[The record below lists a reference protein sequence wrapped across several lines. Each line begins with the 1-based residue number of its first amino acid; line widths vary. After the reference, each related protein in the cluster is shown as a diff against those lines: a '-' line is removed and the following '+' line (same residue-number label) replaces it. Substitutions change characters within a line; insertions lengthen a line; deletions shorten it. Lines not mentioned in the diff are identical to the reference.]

1 MARTPRKPP
10 VETAP
15 PEPAP
20 VYDRA
25 RLSAAPRRSAG
36 LKLLLVC
43 GLALMMSIAALFVFA
58 LLMER
63 SNRAER
69 VANEVGGLMGGPQTF
84 LGPVIAVPY
93 SRSVTEAAPAVA
105 GPGQRTTAT
114 TATTTV
120 DAGVW
125 HIFPTRGRV
134 EAATESEV
142 RSRSLF
148 KVPVY
153 TADLTYSASF
163 DLAAAGAEAPR
174 GAVLDWSRA
183 EIVLGASDA
192 RGAKSDL
199 TLTLA
204 GQTLALT
211 PSNVEP
217 TVSLG
222 GSDPRGGYDVAIPA
236 GEGMRLFGTRLPE
249 TLRAG
254 GTFDVSGHATFSGAQ
269 RIAVLAFA
277 GTTTAVIRG
286 DWPHPSYNGGFL
298 PTRQDAAEG
307 FSAAWTV
314 PFVARGVPVEG
325 DRETLSRLGATSLG
339 VTFVEPAN
347 PYQSV
352 SRSLK
357 YAPLFIGLVFL
368 TYFLFE
374 TTTGRRVHPAQY
386 ILVGSVQVIFY
397 MLLLSIA
404 EHTGFDI
411 AFVLAATA
419 TVALISAYAGWAFDS
434 RTQGLRALVA
444 FTFLYGLIYVLMRL
458 EDYALLV
465 GAFSAFAALA
475 AVMYFTRKVDWY
487 GLAGNDSRDI
497 P

>member
-1 MARTPRKPP
+1 MARTPRMPP
-10 VETAP
+10 AESPT

-20 VYDRA
+20 AFDRA
-25 RLSAAPRRSAG
+25 RLAVPARRSAG

-43 GLALMMSIAALFVFA
+43 GLALLMSIAALFVFA

-69 VANEVGGLMGGPQTF
+69 VADEVGSLMGGPQTF

-93 SRSVTEAAPAVA
+93 TRSVTEAVPVGDVA
-105 GPGQRTTAT
+105 RTAT
-114 TATTTV
+114 NSI

-153 TADLTYSASF
+153 TADLSYSASF
-163 DLAAAGAEAPR
+163 DLAGAGAEAPR
-174 GAVLDWSRA
+174 GVALDWSRA

-192 RGAKSDL
+192 RGAKSDI
-199 TLTLA
+199 
-204 GQTLALT
+204 TLALGGQT
-211 PSNVEP
+211 VALAPSNVEP
-217 TVSLG
+217 TASLNPPEG
-222 GSDPRGGYDVAIPA
+222 PGVIALSRPD
-236 GEGMRLFGTRLPE
+236 GESLRLFGTRLPDA
-249 TLRAG
+249 LRAG
-254 GTFDVSGHATFSGAQ
+254 GRFDVSGRATFSGAQ
-269 RIAVLAFA
+269 RIAVLPFA

-298 PTRQDAAEG
+298 PTRQDAADG

-325 DRETLSRLGATSLG
+325 DRETLSRLGSTSLG

-411 AFVLAATA
+411 AFALAATA
-419 TVALISAYAGWAFDS
+419 TVALISAYAGWAFES
-434 RTQGLRALVA
+434 RTQGVRALIA
-444 FTFLYGLIYVLMRL
+444 FTLLYGLIYVLMRL
-458 EDYALLV
+458 EDYAMLV

-487 GLAGNDSRDI
+487 GLAGNETRDI
-497 P
+497 A

>member
-1 MARTPRKPP
+1 MARAPRTPQTPPP
-10 VETAP
+10 VET
-15 PEPAP
+15 PANP
-20 VYDRA
+20 VVA
-25 RLSAAPRRSAG
+25 RLPRRSAG

-43 GLALMMSIAALFVFA
+43 GLALVMSIAALFVFA
-58 LLMER
+58 LLMDR
-63 SNRAER
+63 SNRAQQ
-69 VANEVGGLMGGPQTF
+69 VADEVGGLMGGPQTF
-84 LGPVIAVPY
+84 LGPIIAVPY
-93 SRSVTEAAPAVA
+93 TRSAVEAAPATAA
-105 GPGQRTTAT
+105 GPTRTVQSAVVET
-114 TATTTV
+114 
-120 DAGVW
+120 GVW

-134 EAATESEV
+134 QAATVSEV

-153 TADLTYSASF
+153 TADLTYSANF
-163 DLAAAGAEAPR
+163 DLSQAGAEAPR

-192 RGAKSDL
+192 RGAKSDIGL
-199 TLTLA
+199 TLGGRTV
-204 GQTLALT
+204 ALT
-211 PSNVEP
+211 PSLVEP
-217 TVSLG
+217 TATLSLPETRGDSRAAMG
-222 GSDPRGGYDVAIPA
+222 GDSL
-236 GEGMRLFGTRLPE
+236 RLFGAPLPE
-249 TLRAG
+249 ALRTG
-254 GTFDVSGHATFSGAQ
+254 GPFEVSGRAAFSGAQ

-298 PTRQDAAEG
+298 PARQDAADG
-307 FSAAWTV
+307 FNATWTV

-325 DRETLSRLGATSLG
+325 DRDTLSRLGATSLG

-386 ILVGSVQVIFY
+386 VLVGMAQVIFY

-404 EHTGFDI
+404 EHTGFDL
-411 AFVLAATA
+411 AFALAAAA
-419 TVALISAYAGWAFDS
+419 TVGLISAYAGWTFDG
-434 RTQGLRALVA
+434 RKQGVRALIA

-465 GAFSAFAALA
+465 GALSSFAAIA

-487 GLAGNDSRDI
+487 GLAGNDARDI
-497 P
+497 A